1 MNLLTSGAAAA
12 VLMGALMIVAPASA
26 LDVAT
31 GDDRDSTLKRTVPPL
46 PKFKPPRLLEEKLKP
61 SDYKLYR
68 SAFAAAKLKRW
79 KTAHRLAAR
88 AQDPLPAKVLRWL
101 HYSQPAPGVTF
112 ETLTAFIE
120 ANPAWPRQNDML
132 RNAEHAIT
140 SRTPEDDV
148 VAWFERH
155 PPLTGAGKQRL
166 AEIMIKKGDEESGI
180 ALLRDAWINGKFPS
194 RQERN
199 FLRRHRKKLNRDD
212 HAARLDRLLWDRQR
226 RGARRMMRRVDSG
239 QRALAHA
246 RLALM
251 EFAGGVD
258 GAIARVP
265 EALRDDP
272 GLVYERVRWRR
283 RKNFPIRAAELLLP
297 PAPPIEDVGPRPKKW
312 WAERHMLARRLLG
325 KGHVSDAYKLV
336 RDHGQTDRGA
346 IAEAEN
352 LAGWIALTQLADPA
366 TALAH
371 FKRLHGM
378 VRFPVSIARGAYWAA
393 RAAAAMGRKDDA
405 LAWYADAARF
415 PNTYYGHLAT
425 LAVGETTAPAL
436 PKQAHAS
443 WAESKAFEKRELVRA
458 VMLLA
463 QLRERDRLRPFFR
476 ALTDAAT
483 TPEEHALIAALA
495 RKSGRRDMAV
505 ASAKRAA
512 QVGVPLIRE
521 NFPIVNLPGHV
532 KVERA
537 LQLAIIRQ
545 ESQFDPEAV
554 SHAGARGLMQLM
566 PATARKVAAKKRMR
580 YTRRRLTKDP
590 RFNVTLGTAYI
601 AELLDI
607 YKGSYVLAVAAYNA
621 GTPRVRR
628 WIRNFGDPRHAEVD
642 AVNWVESIPFSE
654 TRNYVQRVMEGVQVY
669 RQRMAGR
676 TGRVRLALL
685 EDLNR

>member
-1 MNLLTSGAAAA
+1 LAAA
-12 VLMGALMIVAPASA
+12 VLLGSLTFALPAAALDMATGSEASA
-26 LDVAT
+26 AT
-31 GDDRDSTLKRTVPPL
+31 KRTGPPL
-46 PKFKPPRLLEEKLKP
+46 PKRKPPRLLEEKLGS

-79 KTAHRLAAR
+79 KTAHRLAAK
-88 AQDPLPAKVLRWL
+88 ADDPLPAKILLWL

-120 ANPAWPRQNDML
+120 ANPEWPRRNDML
-132 RNAEHAIT
+132 RNAEHAIS
-140 SRTPEDDV
+140 SRTPDEDV
-148 VAWFERH
+148 LAWFAKY
-155 PPLTGAGKQRL
+155 PPQTGTGKQRL
-166 AEIMIKKGDEESGI
+166 AEIKLKKGEEKAGL
-180 ALLRDAWINGKFPS
+180 ALLREAWISGRFPS

-199 FLRRHRKKLNRDD
+199 FLRRHRKKLTRTD

-226 RGARRMMRRVDSG
+226 RGARRMMRRVDGG

-265 EALRDDP
+265 AALRDDP
-272 GLVYERVRWRR
+272 GLVFERVRWRR
-283 RKNFPIRAAELLLP
+283 RKNFPIRASELLLP
-297 PAPPIEDVGPRPKKW
+297 PSPPIEDIGPRPKKW
-312 WAERHMLARRLLG
+312 WAERHMIARRLLG
-325 KGHVSDAYKLV
+325 KGHMSEAYKLA

-346 IAEAEN
+346 AAEAEN
-352 LAGWIALTQLADPA
+352 LAGWIALTQLADPE
-366 TALAH
+366 TALVH
-371 FKRLHGM
+371 FKRLHEM

-393 RAAAAMGRKDDA
+393 RAAGELGQTAEAQ
-405 LAWYADAARF
+405 AWYADAARF

-425 LAVGETTAPAL
+425 LAIGETTAPAL
-436 PKQAHAS
+436 PRQARPT
-443 WAESKAFEKRELVRA
+443 WAESRTFEKRELVRA

-512 QVGVPLIRE
+512 RVGVPLVRE
-521 NFPIVNLPGHV
+521 NYPIVTVPGHV

-537 LQLAIIRQ
+537 LQFAIIRQ
-545 ESQFDPEAV
+545 ESQFDPEAI

-580 YTRRRLTKDP
+580 YSRRRLTRDP
-590 RFNVTLGTAYI
+590 DFNVTLGTAYM

-607 YKGSYVLAVAAYNA
+607 YKGSYVLAIAAYNA

-628 WIRNFGDPRHAEVD
+628 WIRNFGDPRHAEVNV
-642 AVNWVESIPFSE
+642 VNWVESIPFTE

-669 RQRMAGR
+669 RQRLAGR